1 MGNKKMMK
9 SLSLKEWIAKAT
21 MYPKKTQMAIRSVVS
36 SDDLAIPETEEKFTM
51 TEDVEVELLFY
62 DYNQPVSIELPEA
75 AEGAVGLPLIP
86 VLNQTTKNQ
95 TATTSV

>member
-1 MGNKKMMK
+1 MMK
-9 SLSLKEWIAKAT
+9 SLSLKEWISKAT
-21 MYPKKTQMAIRSVVS
+21 MYLKKTQMAIRSVVS

-51 TEDVEVELLFY
+51 TDDVEVELLFY